1 MLYLL
6 FVQCGSWYKGQS
18 SDVMREV
25 ESEKTAGGEREQ
37 KETTPVAGEGGEE
50 DRGRE
55 TGKAAPSP
63 SDNVSP
69 TIDTCANRWGLS
81 PSYLHTQL
89 VKGARL
95 CLYYHSNHYCVPCYM
110 ATVFF
115 SHSKSSR

>member
-1 MLYLL
+1 M

-18 SDVMREV
+18 SDVTREV

-37 KETTPVAGEGGEE
+37 KETTPVAGETEGGEE

-69 TIDTCANRWGLS
+69 
-81 PSYLHTQL
+81 H
-89 VKGARL
+89 L
-95 CLYYHSNHYCVPCYM
+95 C
-110 ATVFF
+110 
-115 SHSKSSR
+115 